1 MSKNVLT
8 ALVLIALTV
17 IVLLFN
23 TKSSVSVELLLF
35 QVRGATAALVFL
47 GFTAVGVTIGVLLR

>member
-1 MSKNVLT
+1 MSRNVLT

-23 TKSSVSVELLLF
+23 TKTSVSVDVLFF
-35 QVRGATAALVFL
+35 QVRATAALVFL
-47 GFTAVGVTIGVLLR
+47 AFTAVGVMIGVFLR

>member
-8 ALVLIALTV
+8 ALILIALTV

-23 TKSSVSVELLLF
+23 TKGSVPVELLLF
-35 QVRGATAALVFL
+35 QVRATAALVFL